1 MADTVAG
8 ASPDPHVSGEDPNRR
23 DFIHIAAGVAAV
35 GLVGGLAWPFI
46 DQMNPA
52 GDTLALASIEF
63 DLSKVVEGQQ
73 VVVKWRGKPLFVRYR
88 TAKEIEA
95 AIRRVEQIAGP
106 DVVRI
111 RYEIGEDWSGQ
122 WAIFFRIV
130 LTDDAARRRLRE
142 VATKVVWGLSR
153 ELDFPGMGVFPYHNF
168 RSLSEQAML
177 QEPAW
182 A

>member
-1 MADTVAG
+1 MYVP
-8 ASPDPHVSGEDPNRR
+8 S
-23 DFIHIAAGVAAV
+23 AV
-35 GLVGGLAWPFI
+35 TKQA
-46 DQMNPA
+46 
-52 GDTLALASIEF
+52 
-63 DLSKVVEGQQ
+63 
-73 VVVKWRGKPLFVRYR
+73 
-88 TAKEIEA
+88 EIEA
-95 AIRRVEQIAGP
+95 AIRRVEQLAGP

-130 LTDDAARRRLRE
+130 LKDDAARRRLRE
-142 VATKVVWGLSR
+142 VAAKVVWGLSR